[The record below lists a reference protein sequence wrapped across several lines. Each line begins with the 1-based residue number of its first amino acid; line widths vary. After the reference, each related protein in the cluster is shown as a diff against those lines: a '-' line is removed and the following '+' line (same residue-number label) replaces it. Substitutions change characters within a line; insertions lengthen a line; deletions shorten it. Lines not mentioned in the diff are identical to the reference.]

1 MILISYLKDLFAPRP
16 PAPPAPPPPQFSA
29 PLVPERPFA
38 AVGDIHGRA
47 DLLRDLVGQLGA
59 QAGTDWPLV
68 FLGDYIDRGE
78 HSAAVLAHLQ
88 ELQAGGWPGEMI
100 CLMGNH
106 EAMMLEFLEHPEE
119 AGRRWLRNG
128 GAHTLVSFEVPLPG
142 PAPEALCEARD
153 ALRAALGPATEAWL
167 RALPLCFR
175 SGNVFA
181 AHAGADP
188 QTPLEAQQEEHLLWG
203 HPAFLQTPR
212 ADGIWVV
219 HGHTICDRATA
230 EQGRISVDTGAY
242 ATHRLSAALIQDE
255 QCRFITT

>member
-1 MILISYLKDLFAPRP
+1 MILLSYFKDLFAPRQ
-16 PAPPAPPPPQFSA
+16 PAPPASVPPQFSA
-29 PLVPERPFA
+29 PLVPERPFV

-47 DLLRDLVGQLGA
+47 DLLRDLMGQLGA
-59 QAGTDWPLV
+59 QADTDGPLV

-78 HSAAVLAHLQ
+78 HSAAVLVHLQ
-88 ELQAGGWPGEMI
+88 ELQDGGWPGETI

-106 EAMMLEFLEHPEE
+106 EAMMLEFLDRPEE

-128 GAHTLVSFEVPLPG
+128 GAQTLASFDVPLPG
-142 PAPEALCEARD
+142 PAPEALCKARD
-153 ALRAALGPATEAWL
+153 ALREALGPVTENWL
-167 RALPLCFR
+167 RALPLYFR

-188 QTPLEAQQEEHLLWG
+188 QAPLEAQQEAHLLWG

-219 HGHTICDRATA
+219 HGHTISNQATA
-230 EQGRISVDTGAY
+230 RQGRICVDTGAY
-242 ATHRLSAALIQDE
+242 ATHRLSAALIRKAE
-255 QCRFITT
+255 CRFVTT